1 MAQEIIAVVG
11 YGAVGQS
18 IAARLAEQGRS
29 VRVVQRSRPANLP
42 GQVTFESGDA
52 LDAASIAQALKGCG
66 AVVCSLGFPYLASVW
81 EQAWP
86 KAMTNI
92 LAACEAEQAR
102 LVFADNMYMYG
113 PQTLP
118 LTEDMELV
126 DYRRKPRSRAVT
138 TRLWQEAHLDG
149 RVQAVAVRSSDF
161 YGAGVRQSIFGVP
174 TLGLIAQDKTVLMTA
189 DPDFPHDVT
198 HVEDYARAMVTLL
211 DAPAS
216 DYGQA
221 WHVPC
226 SSTLTFRQFMEI
238 AAAAI
243 GVELKIKRLGKI
255 PTYLLGFLSRDVAEY
270 REMHFLLDRPYLVD
284 SSRFR
289 DRFWGD
295 TVPFGTGIAQAVASS
310 RTSEQSS

>member
-1 MAQEIIAVVG
+1 MAKEQIAVIG
-11 YGAVGQS
+11 YGMIGQS
-18 IAARLAEQGRS
+18 ISARLSSHGRA
-29 VRVVQRSRPANLP
+29 VRIIQRSRPSSLP
-42 GQVTFESGDA
+42 AGAVFQIGDA
-52 LDAASIAQALKGCG
+52 LDPESIGQAIKGCD
-66 AVVCSLGFPYLASVW
+66 AVVASLGFPYRGNVW
-81 EQAWP
+81 ERAWP
-86 KAMTNI
+86 TAIANI
-92 LAACEAEQAR
+92 LAACEAQQAR

-118 LTEDMELV
+118 LTESMPIV
-126 DYRRKPRSRAVT
+126 DYRRKPKSRAAA
-138 TRLWQEAHLDG
+138 TRLWQQVHSDG

-161 YGAGVRQSIFGVP
+161 YGSGVRQSIFGVP

-198 HVEDYARAMVTLL
+198 HVEDYARAVVTLL

-226 SSTLTFRQFMEI
+226 SPTLTFRQFMQI
-238 AAAAI
+238 AADTI
-243 GVELKIKRLGKI
+243 GVELRLKQLNKLQ
-255 PTYLLGFLSRDVAEY
+255 TYLLGFLSRDVAEY

-284 SSRFR
+284 ISRFR

-295 TVPFGTGIAQAVASS
+295 TVPFETGIARAVKSFRTPQQAV
-310 RTSEQSS
+310 